1 MNHTPSSSSL
11 QPSSDANYQMTFAG
25 SEQQQPIRQI
35 VDMPVARV
43 RRIMKSDADVRTISQ
58 EAVVLVSKA
67 AEKLIEHLARESL
80 KNTIRDNRKTVNY
93 NDLSEAVKSQDYF
106 DFLEDI
112 IPERKTLESILEAAK
127 KEQ

>member
-1 MNHTPSSSSL
+1 MNHTPSSSSIG
-11 QPSSDANYQMTFAG
+11 QQSSDVNYPVTFAG

-67 AEKLIEHLARESL
+67 AEKLIEHLAKESL
-80 KNTIRDNRKTVNY
+80 KNTARDNRKTVQY
-93 NDLSEAVKSQDYF
+93 SDLSEAVKNSD
-106 DFLEDI
+106 
-112 IPERKTLESILEAAK
+112 
-127 KEQ
+127 